1 MSLGRC
7 PQILHPGRA
16 HRSRAKIFDQHV
28 GAFREAPKECDAF
41 RRFEINRDAF
51 FVPVDTEKI
60 GTLAAGKWRTPTAS
74 VVADTGLFDLDDLGA
89 QVAEK
94 HGAIGTGQ
102 DTGEIENSD
111 AMKRSWVITHC

>member
-1 MSLGRC
+1 
-7 PQILHPGRA
+7 
-16 HRSRAKIFDQHV
+16 V
-28 GAFREAPKECDAF
+28 FRETLEKRDAIL
-41 RRFEINRDAF
+41 RFEINREAF

-74 VVADTGLFDLDDLGA
+74 VIADTGLFDLDDLGA

-94 HGAIGTGQ
+94 HAAIGTGQ

-111 AMKRSWVITHC
+111 AIEGAWMTIAHWSGSWFKSFNRFALFKPFKLQ